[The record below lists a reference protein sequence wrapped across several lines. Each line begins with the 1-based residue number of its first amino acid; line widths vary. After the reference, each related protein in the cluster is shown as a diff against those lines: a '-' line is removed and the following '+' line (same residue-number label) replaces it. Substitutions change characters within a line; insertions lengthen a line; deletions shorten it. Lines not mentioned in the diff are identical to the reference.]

1 MKLDG
6 QVAVIVGGARGI
18 GETIAHTF
26 SKEGAS
32 LVLVD
37 LEKMKPQLD
46 GVAQAI
52 SQEGGKAIALTADCS
67 DDRQVN
73 AFVDE
78 IVRRF
83 GKIDVLV
90 NSAGFRGPLVP
101 VTDISEKE
109 FDDVILYNLK
119 LVFLCCR
126 AVLKQM
132 VKQKSGSIVSIS
144 GTAGREG
151 MAMRGSLCAA
161 KWGVV
166 GLTQTIAKEYGPH
179 GIRANIICPGGMD
192 EPDLREM
199 YAQRAKNLGMTVEA
213 HEAQILALTPL
224 RKYAKHEEV
233 AQAALFL
240 ASSDSSHTTGESL
253 NVSGGQI
260 DELSRNRLSPFGKKI
275 SIEIA
280 ASAPKSFRRRMQR
293 NCQRTVRR
301 VAAHALQRQRSRL
314 LPYNFVL
321 ACFESGAD
329 RADDFV
335 GDVWRGCKPRNR

>member
-1 MKLDG
+1 MKLEN
-6 QVAVIVGGARGI
+6 QVALIIGAARGI
-18 GETIAHTF
+18 GEAIAHTF
-26 SKEGAS
+26 SKEGAAIA
-32 LVLVD
+32 LVD
-37 LEKMKPQLD
+37 LEKMKAPLD
-46 GVAQAI
+46 GVARTITAR
-52 SQEGGKAIALTADCS
+52 GGHAAAIAADCS

-73 AFVDE
+73 ALVDE
-78 IVRRF
+78 TVRRF
-83 GKIDVLV
+83 GRIDILI

-101 VTDISEKE
+101 VTEISEKA

-179 GIRANIICPGGMD
+179 GIRANVVCPGGMD
-192 EPDLREM
+192 EPELREM

-224 RKYAKHEEV
+224 RKYATHDEV
-233 AQAALFL
+233 AKAALFL

-253 NVSGGQI
+253 NVSGG
-260 DELSRNRLSPFGKKI
+260 RLMS
-275 SIEIA
+275 
-280 ASAPKSFRRRMQR
+280 
-293 NCQRTVRR
+293 
-301 VAAHALQRQRSRL
+301 
-314 LPYNFVL
+314 
-321 ACFESGAD
+321 
-329 RADDFV
+329 
-335 GDVWRGCKPRNR
+335 